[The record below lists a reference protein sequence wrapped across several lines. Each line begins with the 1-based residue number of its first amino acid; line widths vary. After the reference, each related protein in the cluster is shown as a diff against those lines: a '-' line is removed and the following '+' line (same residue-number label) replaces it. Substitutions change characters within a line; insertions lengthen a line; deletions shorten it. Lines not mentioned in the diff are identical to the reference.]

1 VDTLLLL
8 PGLDGTGALFAPVLP
23 ELEHA
28 FELEPVGY
36 PTDRVLDLD
45 ALAAYA
51 ASRVPAG
58 KRYAIVAESFSG
70 PVALR
75 LARAAPPSLFAV
87 VLVGSFV
94 SPPIGW
100 VLRVGLRL
108 IADVVARQLL
118 RLSAPTAYLLTGG
131 DQPLA
136 TQVQASAAAVQP
148 RVIASR
154 LRMLTHVD
162 ARRDLALCPVPL
174 LYLAGQSDRLVA
186 RSHAREIERLKAGVT
201 VRELPA
207 PHLMLQTQPRL
218 AAQEIASWLQSLHGA
233 QH

>member
-8 PGLDGTGALFAPVLP
+8 PGLDGTGLLFAPVLP
-23 ELEHA
+23 ELKHA

-36 PTDRVLDLD
+36 PKDRVLDLD

-58 KRYAIVAESFSG
+58 VSYAIVAESFSG

-75 LARAAPPSLFAV
+75 LAAAAPPGLFAV

-100 VLRVGLRL
+100 VLRAGLRL
-108 IADVVARQLL
+108 IADIIARP
-118 RLSAPTAYLLTGG
+118 RLSSPTAYLLTGG
-131 DQPLA
+131 DQA
-136 TQVQASAAAVQP
+136 MAAQVHVAAATVPP
-148 RVIASR
+148 RVLASR

-186 RSHAREIERLKAGVT
+186 RSHAREIERLRADVT

-207 PHLMLQTQPRL
+207 PHLILQAQPKL
-218 AAQEIASWLQSLHGA
+218 AAQEIASWLQSLRGA
-233 QH
+233 RV